1 MDINKVQFDL
11 VSPERL
17 LVSDVYDM
25 VVAPGE
31 EGDFGVL
38 PGHSPLIANLRP
50 GVIDIYENG
59 VISERLF
66 VAGGFAEVTP
76 ERMTVLAEEALPVH
90 DIKAAD
96 AEQRLRDGKLAYEE
110 ADSDAARAEA
120 EAAIGVAEAMLAA
133 IERLRVAS
141 GH

>member
-17 LVSDVYDM
+17 LVSDLYDM

-38 PGHSPLIANLRP
+38 PGHSPMIANLRP

-59 VISERLF
+59 VITDRLF
-66 VAGGFAEVTP
+66 VAGGFAEVTA
-76 ERMTVLAEEALPVH
+76 ERLTVLAEEAIPVH
-90 DIKAAD
+90 EISADDAKA
-96 AEQRLRDGKLAYEE
+96 RLKAGKQAYEE
-110 ADSDAARAEA
+110 ADSDAARVEA
-120 EAAIGVAEAMLAA
+120 EAQIAIAEAMMAA
-133 IERLRVAS
+133 ISKADGA

>member
-1 MDINKVQFDL
+1 MEINKVQFDL

-17 LVSDVYDM
+17 LVSDIYDM
-25 VVAPGE
+25 VVVPGAD
-31 EGDFGVL
+31 GNFGVL
-38 PGHSPLIANLRP
+38 PFHTPMISALRP

-59 VISERLF
+59 VVSDRVF

-76 ERMTVLAEEALPVH
+76 ERLTVLAEEAIGVH
-90 DIKAAD
+90 QIDPEEAKRRLKA
-96 AEQRLRDGKLAYEE
+96 GKLAFEE

-120 EAAIGVAEAMLAA
+120 EERIAIAEAMLEA
-133 IERLRVAS
+133 IAKPGEA

>member
-50 GVIDIYENG
+50 GVIDIFENG
-59 VISERLF
+59 VISDRVF

-76 ERMTVLAEEALPVH
+76 DRFTVLAEEAIPVH
-90 DIKAAD
+90 EIS
-96 AEQRLRDGKLAYEE
+96 AEAVKKRLRDAKQAYEE
-110 ADSDAARAEA
+110 ADSDAARDEA
-120 EAAIGVAEAMLAA
+120 ENAIAVAEAMLAA
-133 IERLRVAS
+133 VGQAEAAA
-141 GH
+141 H

>member
-50 GVIDIYENG
+50 GVIDVYENG
-59 VISERLF
+59 VVTDRVF

-76 ERMTVLAEEALPVH
+76 ERFTILAEEALPVH
-90 DIKAAD
+90 EINAHAVQERLKAA
-96 AEQRLRDGKLAYEE
+96 RLAFEE
-110 ADSDAARAEA
+110 ADSDAARADA
-120 EAAIGVAEAMLAA
+120 EAAIAVAEAMMAA
-133 IERLRVAS
+133 IGKTEAAA
-141 GH
+141 H

>member
-17 LVSDVYDM
+17 LVSDLYDM

-38 PGHSPLIANLRP
+38 PGHSPMIANLRP

-59 VISERLF
+59 VISDRLF
-66 VAGGFAEVTP
+66 VAGGFAEVTG
-76 ERMTVLAEEALPVH
+76 ERLTVLAEEAIPVH
-90 DIKAAD
+90 EINAEDVKTRLKA
-96 AEQRLRDGKLAYEE
+96 GKQAYEE
-110 ADSDAARAEA
+110 ADTDAARAEA
-120 EAAIGVAEAMLAA
+120 EAMIAIAEAMMAA
-133 IERLRVAS
+133 ISKADGA

>member
-17 LVSDVYDM
+17 LVSDLYDM

-38 PGHSPLIANLRP
+38 PGHSPMIANLRP

-59 VISERLF
+59 VITDRLF
-66 VAGGFAEVTP
+66 VAGGFAEVTG
-76 ERMTVLAEEALPVH
+76 ERLTVLAEEAIPVH
-90 DIKAAD
+90 EISAEDAKA
-96 AEQRLRDGKLAYEE
+96 RLKAGQQAYEE
-110 ADSDAARAEA
+110 ADTDAARAEA
-120 EAAIGVAEAMLAA
+120 EAQIAIADAMMAA
-133 IERLRVAS
+133 ISKADGA